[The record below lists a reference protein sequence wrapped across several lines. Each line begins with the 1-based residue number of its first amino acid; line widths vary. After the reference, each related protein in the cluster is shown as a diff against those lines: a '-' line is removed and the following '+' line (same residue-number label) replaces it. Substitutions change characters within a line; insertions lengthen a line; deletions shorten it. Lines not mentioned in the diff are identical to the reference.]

1 MPNWAIEMGK
11 EIGTDGLVLLLAL
24 RYHSGENKMIFPAYT
39 LLEEHTGLNRHRIAK
54 AIRKLEELKII
65 ERQKRFGQSTIYRL
79 KNLLS
84 PTSSADSALMEEPPV
99 VPNVHSSSADSA
111 PSVVPNVHTNKTHLT
126 RPIEQ
131 EEDKPATPTTNFKNW
146 QQEIMPLITRVTGL
160 SYFPSSQMDK
170 QEAIFR
176 LLEDYGLEQT
186 EQAFK
191 KHYQKWVSTPR
202 KNGGTY
208 NPLNFGWIDWAQ
220 AEFIGVTVEKP
231 YEQMNQEEKMAW
243 ISKQASK

>member
-84 PTSSADSALMEEPPV
+84 PT
-99 VPNVHSSSADSA
+99 SSADSA